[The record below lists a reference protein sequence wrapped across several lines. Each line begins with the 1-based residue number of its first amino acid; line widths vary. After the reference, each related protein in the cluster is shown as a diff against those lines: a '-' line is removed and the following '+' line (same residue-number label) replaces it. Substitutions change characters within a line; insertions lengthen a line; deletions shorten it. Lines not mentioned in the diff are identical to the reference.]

1 MLVVAKMVVV
11 GRIVVGRV
19 VVEVVVL
26 TVFIIATFPEV
37 VETSPSV
44 EVMTFSLVVV
54 SSTGIIATFSVL
66 I

>member
-11 GRIVVGRV
+11 GRV
-19 VVEVVVL
+19 VVEVVIL

-54 SSTGIIATFSVL
+54 SLTGIIATFSVL